1 MFQLSKLILQKTK
14 PHIVF
19 LVVASSVVFVIIV
32 LIQEPFCGFEHLLIT
47 SDLAYYEQ
55 TLDPEFCESL
65 VNRIDYFNEDCEPY
79 VEILDC
85 G

>member
-1 MFQLSKLILQKTK
+1 LILQKTK
-14 PHIVF
+14 PRIVLLTVTC
-19 LVVASSVVFVIIV
+19 LVIFAIFV
-32 LIQEPFCGFEHLLIT
+32 LIQKPFCGIEHLIIM

-65 VNRIDYFNEDCEPY
+65 VHRIDSFNEDCEPY

>member
-1 MFQLSKLILQKTK
+1 MFLIVICSAIFAT
-14 PHIVF
+14 
-19 LVVASSVVFVIIV
+19 FV
-32 LIQEPFCGFEHLLIT
+32 LLQEPFCGIEHLIIT

-65 VNRIDYFNEDCEPY
+65 VHRIDSFNEDCEPY

>member
-1 MFQLSKLILQKTK
+1 MILQKTK
-14 PHIVF
+14 PRIIFLIAAGVIVF
-19 LVVASSVVFVIIV
+19 VTAV
-32 LIQEPFCGFEHLLIT
+32 LIQEPFCGLEHLIIV
-47 SDLAYYEQ
+47 SDLEYYEQ

-65 VNRIDYFNEDCEPY
+65 VHRIDSFNEDCEPY